1 MRATARHNKTR
12 TFSKRLS
19 AIALAVSLLPM
30 TSYAFEDIVFHENA
44 DLRPWL
50 VDQAWDIYDGSI
62 HNSTSD
68 NIFEFNLPDS
78 TELKNISFYAA
89 SGAPVQNNNR
99 IIFNGGS
106 YRTNS
111 STDVFHAAHDFS
123 SQANRNLIEIHG
135 GKFLAPTDTDYPD
148 EYDITF
154 AAADGIGSMSGNQVV
169 VTGGEFQAHALFYA
183 ANNPLEEEHGGS
195 QYVLSDNLVKI
206 TGGTFI
212 TAADAE
218 AAYSEKGTLL
228 RNRVLIEN
236 LENGKF
242 AMIYAAHTQFGNA
255 YDNVVEIRNSQN
267 LESSWGIY
275 AAQAASKTPSVLRD
289 NRLSI
294 TDDSSVKLSFPIGGA
309 SNKSGDVLENIVEIY
324 DSQIGSIDGNG
335 FKVYGGLLYGVEGV
349 SANATGNIIRLK
361 NVELDIGEEAAFFI
375 AASINDVNTGNI
387 SNNAIELYGNGE
399 WDGRLAKA
407 RLIGG
412 QRGDED
418 SSFGVHDNALRLIG
432 WCGELSSIKNFD
444 TIELSNIPWNHGDT
458 VLEIAHKRYEYSPD
472 AAEEGDG
479 PFVVESDHVDLSR
492 TQFVFADNGFQF
504 EGGPQAHL
512 GESMTLVHAGEN
524 TSLTLNPEFDGEGKS
539 VWFTASIDKE
549 IEGHIVNGQDGKTIT
564 VKLEDAPEPSR
575 QLGIVSNNRNMSITF
590 LGQAGEII
598 GDTLALPPKEYQW
611 GPKTFAMVNG
621 ADVRYDSSGKLSV
634 HGVNFIAG
642 AGTSVR
648 TNGGGWRVNFFA
660 ELGRGQFGEQMHLGT
675 LTRTVEGSM
684 DYYGIGT
691 SARRLFES
699 GFYAEGSLRLG
710 RFHNDVESGLLGAD
724 GRSHGY
730 DVRTTYGAAHAGI
743 GMLMPWAY
751 GTELEFFAKYFYLHL
766 PSDSATVRD
775 GDDATSLHFEAVDN
789 SRVRTGMRWYAPAG
803 AWQGYLGAAYE
814 YDFTPDARNEANGVH
829 IEGGENLRGSTGI
842 GEMGFR
848 YSAHDSGWLVD
859 LRLRGYC
866 GQRKGGSLKMQAEY
880 AF

>member
-1 MRATARHNKTR
+1 M
-12 TFSKRLS
+12 S

-30 TSYAFEDIVFHENA
+30 TSHASEDIVFHENA

-78 TELKNISFYAA
+78 TELNNISFYAA

-99 IIFNGGS
+99 IVFNGGS

-123 SQANRNLIEIHG
+123 SQANRNIIEING
-135 GKFLAPTDTDYPD
+135 GTFLPPKGTGTPSAFKF
-148 EYDITF
+148 TF
-154 AAADGIGSMSGNQVV
+154 AAANGTGNMSGNQVL
-169 VTGGEFQAHALFYA
+169 VTGGDFQAHVLFYA
-183 ANNPLEEEHGGS
+183 ANDPREEGIGND
-195 QYVLSDNLVKI
+195 QYVLSDNLIKI
-206 TGGTFI
+206 TGGNFI
-212 TAADAE
+212 EKADAE
-218 AAYSEKGTLL
+218 AAHAEKGTLI
-228 RNRVLIEN
+228 RNKVQIEN
-236 LENGKF
+236 LQNANF

-255 YDNVVEIRNSQN
+255 YDNVVEVKNSDIN
-267 LESSWGIY
+267 VSVSMY
-275 AAQAASKTPSVLRD
+275 AAEAADPNPSVLVR

-294 TDDSSVKLSFPIGGA
+294 ENSSITTNGFAAAYNG
-309 SNKSGDVLENIVEIY
+309 SGDVLGNIVEVY
-324 DSQIGSIDGNG
+324 DSTIQSPMFISDSPDNSAHIYVFGGQLDGE
-335 FKVYGGLLYGVEGV
+335 EGI
-349 SANATGNIIRLK
+349 SANVTGNIIRLK
-361 NVELDIGEEAAFFI
+361 NVKLDITKNEAVFFT
-375 AASINDVNTGNI
+375 AGSIDYVNTGSI
-387 SNNAIELYGNGE
+387 SNNAIELYGDGS
-399 WDGRLAKA
+399 WDERLAKA
-407 RLIGG
+407 RLIGARRLLG
-412 QRGDED
+412 E
-418 SSFGVHDNALRLIG
+418 SNFGMHDNALRLIG
-432 WCGELSSIKNFD
+432 WRGELSSIKNFD
-444 TIELSNIPWNHGDT
+444 SIELSNIPWKHGDT
-458 VLEIAHKRYEYSPD
+458 VLEVAHQTYD
-472 AAEEGDG
+472 DWGDL
-479 PFVVESDHVDLSR
+479 VESDNVDLSR